1 MTETSDPVIAP
12 AAPSAATH
20 EERVLPAV
28 AYILYLVGLTHGVTV
43 LFGLLIAYFN
53 RADAS
58 PKMQTHYTFIIRT
71 FWLSIGWFLI
81 GLALIVFGFPL
92 MLVLIGFPMIAVGV
106 TICGSV
112 IAWSAVRCVLGGY
125 YLLKD
130 EAYPRPQSWLF

>member
-1 MTETSDPVIAP
+1 MSDTSQPVPGPAP
-12 AAPSAATH
+12 TQATH

-28 AYILYLVGLTHGVTV
+28 AYVLYLVGLPHGITI
-43 LFGLLIAYFN
+43 FFALLVAYFN

-81 GLALIVFGFPL
+81 GAAVFAVGIPL
-92 MLVLIGFPMIAVGV
+92 SIVLIGLPMMAVGG
-106 TICGSV
+106 TICASV
-112 IAWSAVRCVLGGY
+112 VVWSAVRCLVGGY

-130 EAYPRPQSWLF
+130 EPYPRPQAWLF